1 MKEDKSSIPQ
11 IYMTH
16 WNTSDQLK
24 LILAKWAEIS
34 DGSPVVN
41 TYKAEPMK
49 ENEPSKKDH
58 IHISTR
64 TLKHEGKKINI
75 LT

>member
-1 MKEDKSSIPQ
+1 
-11 IYMTH
+11 MTH

-49 ENEPSKKDH
+49 QM
-58 IHISTR
+58 
-64 TLKHEGKKINI
+64 KHPKNI
-75 LT
+75 IFIFQQAH